1 MEATGRLNRPTAAA
15 PSLPSSSLGAS
26 PFFQAAALGRI
37 LPAIATDG
45 TGSANLQLSL
55 NDAPFTVCSNI
66 ITPCETWRFQSCY
79 RDPLGGPSRFN
90 LSDGLAVSFC
100 S

>member
-1 MEATGRLNRPTAAA
+1 MEAADRLNRPTVAA
-15 PSLPSSSLGAS
+15 PSSPSPSLGAS
-26 PFFQAAALGRI
+26 LFFQAAALARI
-37 LPAIATDG
+37 LPAVATDG
-45 TGSANLQLSL
+45 TGSANLQRSL
-55 NDAPFTVCSNI
+55 NDAPF
-66 ITPCETWRFQSCY
+66 ETWRFQFCF